1 MTVELRR
8 LRPGDVRGRNVVT
21 IAFGL
26 VLLVPDQAFGGVGGA
41 EFDLDF
47 RDWLD
52 RQGVRPCHP
61 QGPHGFL

>member
-1 MTVELRR
+1 
-8 LRPGDVRGRNVVT
+8 
-21 IAFGL
+21 L